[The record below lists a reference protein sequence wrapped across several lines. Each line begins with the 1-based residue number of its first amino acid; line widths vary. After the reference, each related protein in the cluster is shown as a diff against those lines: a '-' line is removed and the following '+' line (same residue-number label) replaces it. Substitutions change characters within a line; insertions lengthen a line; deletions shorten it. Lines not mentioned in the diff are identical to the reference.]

1 LLHDDVRGETEHHD
15 QPDIRP
21 HAPVGAG
28 PADRDEPLPGTEIL
42 GDFEH
47 QFQQILN
54 DDGPHQNVPAN
65 PDAAPA
71 AAAGFGIA
79 GPAQPPP
86 ARARD
91 PNRPVSTKKAKSLAR
106 RDRIRAY
113 NEFLREQGDT
123 QRAQEASTAEQR
135 GKEQAEE
142 RARRRKVEAEI
153 EERERKMRE
162 SRKEREML
170 ARKEEAQKIIET
182 ARLVS
187 ESLDSSGM
195 IELAEVV
202 KLVDRDVAWVEAVV
216 KKEGILGL
224 KSENGTKVLTLL
236 TGRGW
241 IVRVD
246 ETSMK
251 ALYQAASA
259 HNGSASGKIGWSELG
274 IMLER
279 ILEDHGRGS
288 LSGGE
293 WR

>member
-1 LLHDDVRGETEHHD
+1 
-15 QPDIRP
+15 
-21 HAPVGAG
+21 
-28 PADRDEPLPGTEIL
+28 
-42 GDFEH
+42 
-47 QFQQILN
+47 
-54 DDGPHQNVPAN
+54 
-65 PDAAPA
+65 
-71 AAAGFGIA
+71 
-79 GPAQPPP
+79 
-86 ARARD
+86 
-91 PNRPVSTKKAKSLAR
+91 
-106 RDRIRAY
+106 
-113 NEFLREQGDT
+113 
-123 QRAQEASTAEQR
+123 
-135 GKEQAEE
+135 
-142 RARRRKVEAEI
+142 
-153 EERERKMRE
+153 
-162 SRKEREML
+162 
-170 ARKEEAQKIIET
+170 
-182 ARLVS
+182 
-187 ESLDSSGM
+187 M